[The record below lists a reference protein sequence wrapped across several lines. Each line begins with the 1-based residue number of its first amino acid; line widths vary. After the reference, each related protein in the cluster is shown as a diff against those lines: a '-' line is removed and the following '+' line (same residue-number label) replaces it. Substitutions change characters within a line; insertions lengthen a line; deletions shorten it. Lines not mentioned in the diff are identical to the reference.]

1 MAENTCHD
9 GQCHSKNKI
18 TQQKGLKLLCSLQST
33 KNRFP
38 HFSMLQNAVTVNKS
52 EKINK
57 VSLRWLKK
65 RQNSSWP
72 EAELSSRKSFGN
84 TEKAYYMEKES

>member
-1 MAENTCHD
+1 
-9 GQCHSKNKI
+9 
-18 TQQKGLKLLCSLQST
+18 
-33 KNRFP
+33 
-38 HFSMLQNAVTVNKS
+38 MLQNAVTVNKS